1 MRSQSDL
8 ELRVQMLEEMLEVTM
23 AALLRMATAEQRKVI
38 QTMLADA
45 SRADLAEPALAY
57 QCRKFVADV
66 AVRLG
71 GAPV

>member
-1 MRSQSDL
+1 MQSQSDL
-8 ELRVQMLEEMLEVTM
+8 ELRVQVLEEMLEVTM
-23 AALLRMATAEQRKVI
+23 AVVLRMATAEQRKII

-57 QCRKFVADV
+57 QCRRFVADV

-71 GAPV
+71 GAQV

>member
-8 ELRVQMLEEMLEVTM
+8 ELRVQVLEEMLEVTM

-38 QTMLADA
+38 QTMLAEA
-45 SRADLAEPALAY
+45 GRADLAAPALAY
-57 QCRKFVADV
+57 QCRRFVADV

-71 GAPV
+71 WAPV